1 MPLRGDSSLGCE
13 EARELTRGFLSGGG
27 VLERRAEWR
36 AHIAACKDCDENYRE
51 TVEMLSRLHRAR
63 RDSSSGGPE
72 RRAEPESA
80 PLPER
85 RSLISFSPP
94 RAARSARPRKRAAWL
109 KLALPFAALAVFGA
123 IGLPGGEP
131 RAANVL
137 ALGGA
142 IEIDDMM
149 LEQGA
154 GPRALARGT
163 KVVAG
168 AAARVRLQ
176 DADSELVL
184 SGEGMLR
191 CEGFHPLRV
200 RLYAGNLEAQG
211 PCEVSTAL
219 GVVECS
225 GGGLEVNLEE
235 RGLHVR
241 AGARGASFQDVG
253 GLRAL
258 APGEELAVGPPFAPA
273 AAR

>member
-1 MPLRGDSSLGCE
+1 LGCE

-36 AHIAACKDCDENYRE
+36 AHIAACKECDANYRE

-63 RDSSSGGPE
+63 RDSSSGVPE
-72 RRAEPESA
+72 RRAEVESA
-80 PLPER
+80 PLSER

-94 RAARSARPRKRAAWL
+94 QTTRAARPRKRAGWL
-109 KLALPFAALAVFGA
+109 KLALPFVALAVFGA
-123 IGLPGGEP
+123 IGLPRGEP
-131 RAANVL
+131 REANVL
-137 ALGGA
+137 ALAGA
-142 IEIDDMM
+142 VELDDQL
-149 LEQGA
+149 LEPGA
-154 GPRALARGT
+154 APHALARGT

-176 DADSELVL
+176 DSDSELVL

-200 RLYAGNLEAQG
+200 RLYAGKLEAQG
-211 PCEVSTAL
+211 ACEVSTAL
-219 GVVECS
+219 GVVESS
-225 GGGLEVNLEE
+225 GGALELNLEE
-235 RGLHVR
+235 RGLRLR

-253 GLRAL
+253 GRRTL